1 MCSGLQAKEVKTP
14 PLEPEE
20 DTSRDLSLW
29 CLQQKFS
36 ETITLHFRELHA
48 KNIRQQLS

>member
-1 MCSGLQAKEVKTP
+1 LDDHTNNAFTEFGLLLNPIKMCSRLQAKEVKTP

-29 CLQQKFS
+29 CLQ
-36 ETITLHFRELHA
+36 T
-48 KNIRQQLS
+48 